1 MQRVREYNKLAVNNN
16 FLYFRV
22 LTLGKSE
29 ALALQ
34 TLLFHQRAKI
44 WKKKKKRNCMLT
56 FTSTNNFKSA
66 INLTCICSDCGRKPD
81 NLEGT
86 HPNMQEKN
94 IHLIMYFNSSE
105 VLSLSLL

>member
-1 MQRVREYNKLAVNNN
+1 M
-16 FLYFRV
+16 
-22 LTLGKSE
+22 
-29 ALALQ
+29 ALQ

-44 WKKKKKRNCMLT
+44 WKEKKKEKKKKRNCMLT

-86 HPNMQEKN
+86 HANMQEKN
-94 IHLIMYFNSSE
+94 IHLIIYFNSSE